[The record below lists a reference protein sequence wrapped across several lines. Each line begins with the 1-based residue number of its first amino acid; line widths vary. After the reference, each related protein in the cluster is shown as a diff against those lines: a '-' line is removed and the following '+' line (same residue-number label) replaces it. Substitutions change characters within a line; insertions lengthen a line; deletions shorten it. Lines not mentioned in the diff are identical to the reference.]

1 MNPPWRVRPARE
13 ADVPAWIALRLQLWP
28 EEADIASPD
37 DLRAYLDEPARA
49 VAFLA
54 FDGDDAVGFAEAEMR
69 TDYVNGTETSPVG
82 FVEGLFVAASHR
94 RRGVGRALIAQVQDW
109 TRDRGC
115 TELASDA
122 LLDNTA
128 SHAAHRA
135 YGFDEAERVVYFRK
149 RVDG

>member
-1 MNPPWRVRPARE
+1 MRPARE

-28 EEADIASPD
+28 EEADVASPD

-49 VAFLA
+49 IALLA
-54 FDGDDAVGFAEAEMR
+54 FDGDDAVGFAEAELR

-94 RRGVGRALIAQVQDW
+94 RRGVGRMLIACVQDW
-109 TRDRGC
+109 TRERGC

-135 YGFDEAERVVYFRK
+135 YGFDETERVVYFRK